1 MQRGRGGIKDQREKF
16 WLPVPALS
24 LAHGGTLGNLFTS
37 LDLNCHICYLVV
49 MDFYLP
55 GRALVLINKV
65 RMKYRSSAL
74 ARSRCHIEML
84 ILFFEMWFLL
94 PTG

>member
-1 MQRGRGGIKDQREKF
+1 MRKGWYKE
-16 WLPVPALS
+16 PETEV
-24 LAHGGTLGNLFTS
+24 LAACPSFVTCPLW
-37 LDLNCHICYLVV
+37 DLEQFIYQSEPNCRICNLVV
-49 MDFYLP
+49 MDYYLP

-74 ARSRCHIEML
+74 AHSRCQIEML

-94 PTG
+94 PT